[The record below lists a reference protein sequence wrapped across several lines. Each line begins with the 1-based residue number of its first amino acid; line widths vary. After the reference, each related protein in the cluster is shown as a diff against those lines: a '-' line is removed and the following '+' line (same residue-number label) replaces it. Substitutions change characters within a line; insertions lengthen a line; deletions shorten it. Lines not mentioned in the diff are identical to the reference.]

1 MKMAIPTKAM
11 YRYNAIRM
19 SFFAE
24 AEISI
29 QKFTWKQKKKKRPP
43 KAKAILSKKSN
54 SRCIIILYSNYTS
67 EPQ

>member
-29 QKFTWKQKKKKRPP
+29 QKFTWKQKKKKDPQKP
-43 KAKAILSKKSN
+43 KQS
-54 SRCIIILYSNYTS
+54 
-67 EPQ
+67 